1 MYQKTATEHFAEAM
15 TRLSKHPHPFAH
27 AKDQPQAERPEAP
40 TGIAFA
46 IAFSREAGSGGI
58 TVARE
63 VGRRLSWPVFDQE
76 LLESLAKEL

>member
-40 TGIAFA
+40 TGTAFA
-46 IAFSREAGSGGI
+46 IAFSREAGAGGI
-58 TVARE
+58 TVRAR
-63 VGRRLSWPVFDQE
+63 
-76 LLESLAKEL
+76 